1 MSLRVGT
8 RVPVRNGHGPAGGTD
23 GSSRALGRQPGL
35 SPCGGGAGPPSPIL
49 DPGFLLISGSIKS
62 V

>member
-35 SPCGGGAGPPSPIL
+35 SPCGGVRGHQAR
-49 DPGFLLISGSIKS
+49 FWTQAFC
-62 V
+62 